1 MKTDTK
7 RGIISITLILIAF
20 FILLMFLPE
29 QEFTLQYLEDGELKT
44 EIVNSTKEWNERAN
58 ELRSQGL
65 KVYKP

>member
-44 EIVNSTKEWNERAN
+44 EIYHSTKEWNERAN
-58 ELRSQGL
+58 ELSNQQIKYWR
-65 KVYKP
+65 